1 MKLRRFIGL
10 KVILISEPDEPEG
23 KHRTVL
29 AGEDIVA
36 LARDPRDAHRM
47 LAGSYGR
54 GLFKSS
60 DGGANWMVELF
71 VIDPYQPDTIFA
83 ICSEGTL
90 LHSDIHDVNWQVV
103 QDNVAVEC
111 LEFIEQN

>member
-1 MKLRRFIGL
+1 
-10 KVILISEPDEPEG
+10 
-23 KHRTVL
+23 
-29 AGEDIVA
+29 
-36 LARDPRDAHRM
+36 
-47 LAGSYGR
+47 
-54 GLFKSS
+54 
-60 DGGANWMVELF
+60 MVELF

-103 QDNVAVEC
+103 QGNVAVEC